1 MNERYAIPVPYPDE
15 LLYSVITRYHL
26 RANNTTSKWSYK
38 ELFGTEN
45 IIPTIDL
52 PSHIE
57 AFSRRSM
64 LHGMT
69 ADDWMKGHTC
79 YPFYAPFLPKDRA
92 NRLKQLMKGPDG
104 SGIHALVGITAS
116 IVDRNSDL
124 RFCSQCYEEDINQYG
139 EPYWHRI
146 HQLPGVW
153 VCPVHRDV
161 LHRITYPVSD
171 RYGLTVLPISK
182 KMFGSIPLAANLSAK
197 TIDQLSDIARDI
209 QALMKTNDMPVL
221 YESRNIFLQRLRK
234 QGYVTAGGRIR
245 QQKLEEQFVI
255 CYGKE
260 LLEMLGSL
268 PYGKDYTW
276 LNLATRSARRAIHPL
291 RQMLLIR
298 FLYGSFNGFLE
309 QSEVDDAPFGRGPWP
324 CLNKAAEHYR
334 TSIIT
339 DLRITRCTDTGR
351 PVGTFTCECGFA
363 YSRRGPDQSENDKY
377 RRGRIKSFGPVWM
390 DKLQVHLRQGISFRS
405 MAALLGVDTNTV
417 MKYAKG
423 TVTTRNLEPALLKRP
438 RKSSKPVR
446 SKGSKHTRV
455 DWEKRDLELSWI
467 VEEACRRI
475 LSDCK
480 NKPVRI
486 TIAAIGKRVGK
497 LSLLEK
503 QKQKLPVT
511 TKVLSDYL
519 ESTSQFQ
526 IRRVRWTAEQMA
538 GEWPLK
544 RWKLVKKAGLRPG
557 YAQEVSD
564 EIDRCIGQGA
574 VMNRIASAEVTPLW
588 LH

>member
-1 MNERYAIPVPYPDE
+1 MNEQFAIPVPYPDE
-15 LLYSVITRYHL
+15 LLYGVITRFHL
-26 RANNTTSKWSYK
+26 RANNKSPKWTYK
-38 ELFGTEN
+38 EVYGTEN
-45 IIPTIDL
+45 VIPTIDL

-64 LHGMT
+64 LFEMT
-69 ADDWMKGHTC
+69 ADRWINDHTF
-79 YPFYAPFLPKDRA
+79 YPFYAPFLPMDRA
-92 NRLKQLMKGPDG
+92 SRLRQLMKGPNG
-104 SGIHALVGITAS
+104 SGIHAMVGITAS
-116 IVDRNSDL
+116 TVGRNGNL
-124 RFCSQCYEEDINQYG
+124 QFCPQCYEEDINQYG

-146 HQLPGVW
+146 HHLPGVW

-171 RYGLTVLPISK
+171 RYGLTILPISR
-182 KMFGSIPLAANLSAK
+182 KMFSSVPIAANLSGK
-197 TIDQLSDIARDI
+197 IVSKLSDIARDI
-209 QALMKTNDMPVL
+209 QALMQTNEMPVL
-221 YESRNIFLQRLRK
+221 YESKNIFLPRLHM
-234 QGYVTAGGRIR
+234 QGYVTAVGRIR

-255 CYGKE
+255 FYGRE
-260 LLEMLGSL
+260 LLGMLDSL
-268 PYGKDYTW
+268 PHGNKYSW
-276 LNLATRSARRAIHPL
+276 LNVATRSARRAIHPL
-291 RQMLLIR
+291 RQILLIR
-298 FLYGSFNGFLE
+298 FLYGSFNGFLA
-309 QSEVDDAPFGRGPWP
+309 QSEVDYLPFSRGPWP

-334 TSIIT
+334 KPVIT

-377 RRGRIKSFGPVWM
+377 HRGRIKSFGPIWM
-390 DKLQVHLRQGISFRS
+390 DKLQECLRKGISYRS

-417 MKYAKG
+417 IKYAKG
-423 TVTTRNLEPALLKRP
+423 TVTARKLEPAITRLP
-438 RKSSKPVR
+438 RKSSRPVR
-446 SKGSKHTRV
+446 SKGSKNSRI

-467 VEEACRRI
+467 VEEACKAI
-475 LSDCK
+475 LADRE

-486 TIAAIGKRVGK
+486 TLAAIGKRVGK

-511 TKVLSDYL
+511 MAVLSGYI
-519 ESTSQFQ
+519 ESVPQFQ
-526 IRRVRWTAEQMA
+526 IRRVRWAAEQMA

-544 RWKLVKKAGLRPG
+544 RWKLEKKAGLRPG
-557 YAQEVSD
+557 YAQEVLD

-574 VMNRIASAEVTPLW
+574 LMNRIASAEVTPLW